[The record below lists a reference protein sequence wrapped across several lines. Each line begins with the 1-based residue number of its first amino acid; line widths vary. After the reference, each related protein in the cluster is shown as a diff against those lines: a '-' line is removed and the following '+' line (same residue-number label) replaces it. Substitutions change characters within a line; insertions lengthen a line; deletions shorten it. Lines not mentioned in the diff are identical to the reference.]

1 MAVQTV
7 ETVQLAPITTFQPIS
22 INSDYLFTKR
32 IFDVFFTLL
41 VAPFLLLIGLFIALC
56 IKIDSRGPI
65 FFRQTRIGRNG
76 VTFSM
81 LKFRSMYSDS
91 DESVHQNKI
100 KAMIQNGQALDKDRN
115 DPRITR
121 VGRFIRKLSLD
132 ELPQFWNVLV
142 GEMTLVGPR
151 PSLPYEVALYSER
164 DRQRLSGLPGLTGIW
179 QVYGRS
185 SVTFADMVNMDIE
198 YLEEQSLFNDLKL
211 VVLTVPVMLFGKG
224 AA

>member
-7 ETVQLAPITTFQPIS
+7 ETVQLAQITTFRPIS
-22 INSDYLFTKR
+22 INSYYLFAKR
-32 IFDVFFTLL
+32 IFDVFFTLS
-41 VAPFLLLIGLFIALC
+41 VAPFLLLIGIAIALC
-56 IKIDSRGPI
+56 IKMDLRGPI

-76 VTFSM
+76 AEFNM
-81 LKFRSMYSDS
+81 LKFRSMYSDN
-91 DESVHQNKI
+91 DESVHQKKI

-115 DPRITR
+115 DPRVTR
-121 VGRFIRKLSLD
+121 VGRFIRKVSLD

-151 PSLPYEVALYSER
+151 PSLSYEVALYNER
-164 DRQRLSGLPGLTGIW
+164 DWQRLSGLPGLTGIW

-185 SVTFADMVNMDIE
+185 SVTFADMVNMDIA
-198 YLEEQSLFNDLKL
+198 YLEEQSLLKDLKL